1 MQNQEIKNKVKIGN
15 INQMLKDEIYK
26 SNFLKTTLYIG
37 GGVIG
42 LFALG
47 VVFKAMHYTAYNF
60 KLLSRTFKS

>member
-1 MQNQEIKNKVKIGN
+1 MQNQEIKNKVKIVS
-15 INQMLKDEIYK
+15 ISQMFKDEIYK

-37 GGVIG
+37 GGVVG

-47 VVFKAMHYTAYNF
+47 VVFKAFHYTAYNF

>member
-1 MQNQEIKNKVKIGN
+1 MQTKDIKNKISVGN
-15 INQMLKDEIYK
+15 VNDILKNEIYK

-37 GGVIG
+37 GGVVA

-47 VVFKAMHYTAYNF
+47 VVFKAMYYTAYNF

>member
-1 MQNQEIKNKVKIGN
+1 MQNQEIKNKVKIVS
-15 INQMLKDEIYK
+15 ISQMFKDEIYK

-37 GGVIG
+37 GGVVG

-47 VVFKAMHYTAYNF
+47 VVFKALHYTAYNF